1 MSVLQQ
7 KNIRWL
13 GAVVDS
19 FFTAAPFLSMWNF
32 VSIQAV
38 LYTTVIH
45 YILPILPWFN
55 FVWFLLIMS
64 TFAGVAIFIV
74 YKFVIRSL
82 WSWRETQLYGSKSV
96 VIEQLESLRKEVKG
110 LKEEIENLNK
120 ARQN

>member
-7 KNIRWL
+7 KNIPWL

-19 FFTAAPFLSMWNF
+19 FFTAAPFLSIWNF
-32 VSIQAV
+32 VAIQAV
-38 LYTTVIH
+38 LYTSVIH
-45 YILPILPWFN
+45 YILPILPWFH

-96 VIEQLESLRKEVKG
+96 VMKQLEALRSEVEG
-110 LKEEIENLNK
+110 LKKEFEEFNK
-120 ARQN
+120 ARQD